1 MRPRS
6 TSSGALSF
14 WTKNKVLVCAE
25 HAKCHSL
32 IESFLGTKSKCNN
45 IYIYI
50 NMYSNRVQQDIKRK
64 QSRESVSKA
73 DLPADIFEQYKKVS
87 EFTVLNLKDLNKKGK
102 GGA

>member
-1 MRPRS
+1 MQSATHLLRV
-6 TSSGALSF
+6 F
-14 WTKNKVLVCAE
+14 WGQNQNV
-25 HAKCHSL
+25 
-32 IESFLGTKSKCNN
+32 IIY

>member
-1 MRPRS
+1 
-6 TSSGALSF
+6 
-14 WTKNKVLVCAE
+14 
-25 HAKCHSL
+25 
-32 IESFLGTKSKCNN
+32 
-45 IYIYI
+45 
-50 NMYSNRVQQDIKRK
+50 MYSNRVQQDIKRK